1 MIYPNRGMKE
11 NDFADQSYRFNYLIE
26 ILQDLKTSENYK
38 YIQEAENYLYNNK
51 LQISKRAAQIIEV
64 AQKRLENFYE
74 NGLYESQD
82 LKPYLGKKIKIIC
95 LDKSIDGVFVSF
107 DLENSLYKLNIYS
120 NEQSIKISPL
130 EIIRVEQI

>member
-1 MIYPNRGMKE
+1 MFYN
-11 NDFADQSYRFNYLIE
+11 
-26 ILQDLKTSENYK
+26 TSENYK
-38 YIQEAENYLYNNK
+38 YIQEAEDYLYKNELK
-51 LQISKRAAQIIEV
+51 VSKQTNQIIEV

-120 NEQSIKISPL
+120 NGQSIKISPL
-130 EIIRVEQI
+130 EIMKVEQI